1 MNQRTNMYKVKFLF
15 GITILSIAGV
25 LLAGCGGPP
34 EGLDSPR
41 DLTDEERKTVIEVAL
56 NTPEAQKWLEQGIQY
71 TTDMNW
77 LAIVWDG
84 KQWTG
89 YYHIDTQWQTDPNLK
104 NVPEAAVFYPYVLLK
119 FMEPADW
126 QIAIAVDLDREEPVL
141 VHEYPSQKG
150 PWQPSPN

>member
-1 MNQRTNMYKVKFLF
+1 MAVTLA
-15 GITILSIAGV
+15 SIV
-25 LLAGCGGPP
+25 LAGCAGPP
-34 EGLDSPR
+34 KGLDSPR
-41 DLTDEERKTVIEVAL
+41 ELTDKEKQTVIEVAL

-89 YYHIDTQWQTDPNLK
+89 YYHIDTHWQTDPNLK
-104 NVPEAAVFYPYVLLK
+104 NVPEAAVFYPYLLLK
-119 FMEPADW
+119 FMAPADR

-150 PWQPSPN
+150 PGQPSPN